1 MPKLS
6 KNNKAGKYIRIDMAY
21 GLKLMYDVASLYYED
36 NLKQESVARR
46 LNISKYKVSR
56 VLKRAVEEGI
66 VQIRIIE
73 IGDKTKKIE

>member
-1 MPKLS
+1 
-6 KNNKAGKYIRIDMAY
+6 MAY